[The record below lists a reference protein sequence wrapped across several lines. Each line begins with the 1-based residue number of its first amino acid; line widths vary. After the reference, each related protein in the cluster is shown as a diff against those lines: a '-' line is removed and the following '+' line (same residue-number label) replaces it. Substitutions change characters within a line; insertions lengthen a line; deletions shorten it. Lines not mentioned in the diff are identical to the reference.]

1 MESEQKHR
9 QSAWWTLSHNRRP
22 AIPGFSRNR
31 ATAFRIWTAPEGILH
46 LVKKND
52 YALL

>member
-31 ATAFRIWTAPEGILH
+31 ATAFRIWTAGQRARFHWPNH
-46 LVKKND
+46 
-52 YALL
+52 